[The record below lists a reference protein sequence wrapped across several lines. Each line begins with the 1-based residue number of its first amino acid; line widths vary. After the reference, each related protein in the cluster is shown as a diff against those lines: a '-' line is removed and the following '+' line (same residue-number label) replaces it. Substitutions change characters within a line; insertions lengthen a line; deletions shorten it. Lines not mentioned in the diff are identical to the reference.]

1 MSGQVGLLP
10 VRMVS
15 LDNLIVESATH
26 ALEDQSQDGSMI
38 PGFNGPYHDPE
49 TPVRNTAH
57 WMISFLKA
65 YKITG
70 EDRFR
75 FGAERA
81 AYYLQSEI
89 ARPQGFTFH
98 HRDTNRKDAC
108 NGLIGQAWTIE
119 ALAQASTDLELPDL
133 RELAEEVFLLHDFD
147 NALGLWKIRE
157 INGKTLGFD
166 VTFNHQLW
174 FAAAGSML
182 ATNSLIDDQLSVFLD
197 RLPMNLGLYKNG
209 LVQHPNLPKLNSGMS
224 FGLRTKRLVATA
236 VQGNWSRQ
244 RDRVSMT
251 EKAVGYHA
259 FNLYAFA
266 ILSQR
271 YPDYDAWSSDLMKS
285 MVSYAKSSDYLE
297 TLEGNRYGYSYNSPG
312 FEIAYAIICIPYLF
326 GEDPEGQAS
335 EWVGRQLV
343 RCYDFETSQR
353 RLITEDPV
361 NHAARIYEATRL
373 PNLDVPIVSTGGS
386 L

>member
-1 MSGQVGLLP
+1 M
-10 VRMVS
+10 
-15 LDNLIVESATH
+15 
-26 ALEDQSQDGSMI
+26 
-38 PGFNGPYHDPE
+38 
-49 TPVRNTAH
+49 
-57 WMISFLKA
+57 
-65 YKITG
+65 
-70 EDRFR
+70 
-75 FGAERA
+75 
-81 AYYLQSEI
+81 
-89 ARPQGFTFH
+89 
-98 HRDTNRKDAC
+98 
-108 NGLIGQAWTIE
+108 
-119 ALAQASTDLELPDL
+119 
-133 RELAEEVFLLHDFD
+133 HDFD

-209 LVQHPNLPKLNSGMS
+209 LVQHPILPKLNSGMS

-312 FEIAYAIICIPYLF
+312 FEIAYAIICLPYLF

-343 RCYDFETSQR
+343 RCYDFETSQM
-353 RLITEDPV
+353 RLNTEDPV